1 MYQTK
6 PVSKERERAILVTVT
21 QFGKDEPDL
30 DGRIEEFKTLASSCG
45 AVIAGSEICRIKE
58 VKPDLFIGKGKA
70 EEIALKVAEL
80 KAGTVIF
87 NNDLSPSQ
95 QKNLSEKFNAKTID
109 RTQLILDV
117 FARRATSLEGKVQVE
132 LAQLEYLLPR
142 LSRLWLHF
150 SKQAGGIGTKGPGEQ
165 QLEEDRR
172 KVRERISRLKKELKE
187 ITSQRQLRRSRREKF
202 SMLSAALVGYTN
214 SGKSTL
220 FNAITSA
227 EVKTKDQFFSTLD
240 PTVRKKVLSNNQ
252 IVLFSDTVG
261 FLNDLPHHL
270 IESFKATLEE
280 VVEADVLFHVVDM
293 NDERMDE
300 KTGAVIQVLNDIGV
314 ADKPSFTV
322 LNKSDLVPDGP
333 GKERIK
339 RKFDR
344 PIVVSALKKEGL
356 SAIDDLLTAY
366 MRKDMEEMEIVLPH
380 KHYSAAAIIRE
391 RGEVLSELYR
401 EDGLYIKAR
410 VPKKVK
416 NQIFKTLK
424 K

>member
-132 LAQLEYLLPR
+132 LAQLMYLLPR

-356 SAIDDLLTAY
+356 SAIDDLLTDY

>member
-132 LAQLEYLLPR
+132 LAQLMYLLPR